1 MKRIVRT
8 VATAALATL
17 CVTGCSERRPDVK
30 FLASDLQFKVGDE
43 HIVVPAVALRGP
55 DHSFDLSGRKP
66 ERSLKE
72 TLKSEAGDPK
82 NPMKMD
88 KLDLIVRE
96 YQFTGEWAASIA
108 ICPLLKRNWSRALC
122 LGQHRGL
129 LRRLP
134 QKFDLLDRVKLH
146 LRNHVTVGKEREYDQ
161 LKNLV
166 IEPGVTR
173 MRCDRASPFCTA
185 LVEVLPTVLAVW
197 TVSGNPDTG
206 ELPEQAAPMQGAA
219 IAQFV
224 RRGLGPA
231 EDPTLVDAD

>member
-55 DHSFDLSGRKP
+55 DHAFDLSGRKP

-134 QKFDLLDRVKLH
+134 QKFDLL
-146 LRNHVTVGKEREYDQ
+146 
-161 LKNLV
+161 V
-166 IEPGVTR
+166 IQSVAPSLGVELAAR
-173 MRCDRASPFCTA
+173 PDNVPSSS
-185 LVEVLPTVLAVW
+185 PTVSTLLRWYVPPPARIQKISDLSQGMAKPQGVHLCLIVHR
-197 TVSGNPDTG
+197 TVQDCSPAHSWR
-206 ELPEQAAPMQGAA
+206 EVQKRGA
-219 IAQFV
+219 
-224 RRGLGPA
+224 R
-231 EDPTLVDAD
+231 